1 MALNNFF
8 KKNKENN
15 KFDNNESISD
25 FSNCKY
31 VSEWPK
37 IGQSINDLISMQ
49 HLVLILD
56 AEFIKSKSFSMF
68 LKAWEQESTLLSQE
82 KHFYVFDFEIK
93 KFNNAEKNNL
103 NSASYRLLSGDNY
116 DSCFGK
122 LSKKGIC
129 IVLLTTNG
137 DNGAIAQKAARK
149 NGLNLRW
156 YGLDTFGKLRI
167 LYAKKQQSQNNQNVI
182 VKSTKK
188 PPLFMITNDI
198 ATIRK
203 VLNPVHI
210 APKQGSSVFS
220 SQNSSSLIL
229 KKPVMTDHYSITYS
243 TNNDSYFAKI
253 YTAKSLQ
260 LDIWENKANRMLQ
273 EKVEIPGVCWPVDVL
288 KDSMGKFVGILIPAS
303 KGIQLSHSILNGN
316 TGLSQFFPNWNK
328 RNLCDLTENILETI
342 CKIHN
347 IGVLFGCI
355 NPSSIY
361 ISSDKEVYFVDTDA
375 WQIEGYPAL
384 SKNQTFTPPELL
396 KNNSSP
402 YLYSADQ
409 EYYQIALLTFM
420 LMMPGKFPY
429 AKGKGSNERE
439 SIINMSFPFSI
450 GGGMRRSGDSERP
463 GGIWRIVWDHLS
475 YRMCYNFYNS
485 FHPDGKFSLPNHR
498 LKDTVWLQVVKEYNK
513 SLTNPERKDSV
524 YMFPKTFRHDEK
536 RSFERCIICG
546 QEHPDFYFLHS
557 IRMQK
562 EKIDIWKRGYRICL
576 PCADDKSE
584 VSFTCKCCGRT
595 FFYTNRTK
603 IVHEIGRTDFD
614 WVNQRWCKD
623 CKKRTVKCTQCGRD
637 VPLYQIKEFED
648 HIRHLKKS
656 VCPDCF
662 KDMIEQSRLE
672 KERWKNEVYTTRVCN
687 NRYCGRTFT
696 ITNGEF
702 EFYNKKGLNLPTRC
716 PNCRNKRFK

>member
-15 KFDNNESISD
+15 NESISD
-25 FSNCKY
+25 FSNGKF
-31 VSEWPK
+31 VNQWPQ
-37 IGQSINDLISMQ
+37 IGQSINHLISMK
-49 HLVLILD
+49 HLFLILD
-56 AEFIKSKSFSMF
+56 AEFIKSKSFFVF
-68 LKAWEQESTLLSQE
+68 LKAWEQESTLQSQV
-82 KHFYVFDFEIK
+82 KYFYVFDFDIK
-93 KFNNAEKNNL
+93 KLNIEEKHNL
-103 NSASYRLLSGDNY
+103 YSASYRLLSGDNY

-122 LSKKGIC
+122 ISEQGIC

-137 DNGAIAQKAARK
+137 ENGTIVQRAARK

-156 YGLDTFGKLRI
+156 YGLDTLGNIRS
-167 LYAKKQQSQNNQNVI
+167 LYAKKQSHNSQDTI
-182 VKSTKK
+182 IKSTKIT
-188 PPLFMITNDI
+188 PLFITTNEI
-198 ATIRK
+198 VTIRR
-203 VLNPVHI
+203 VSNPAYVV
-210 APKQGSSVFS
+210 PEKGSSVFYS
-220 SQNSSSLIL
+220 KNSLSLVL
-229 KKPVMTDHYSITYS
+229 EKPIMTDHYSITYS
-243 TNNDSYFAKI
+243 TNNTLYFAKI

-260 LDIWENKANRMLQ
+260 LDIWENKANRMLK
-273 EKVEIPGVCWPVDVL
+273 EKVDIPGVCWPVDVL
-288 KDSMGKFVGILIPAS
+288 KDNVGKFVGVLIPS
-303 KGIQLSHSILNGN
+303 SNGVQLSRSILNGN
-316 TGLSQFFPNWNK
+316 TGLSQFFPRWDK
-328 RNLCDLTENILETI
+328 RNLCELTENILKTI
-342 CKIHN
+342 CKIHD
-347 IGVLFGCI
+347 IGIYFGCI

-361 ISSDKEVYFVDTDA
+361 IASEKEVYFVDTDA

-402 YLYSADQ
+402 YFYSADQ

-429 AKGKGSNERE
+429 AKGKGSNERD

-463 GGIWRIVWDHLS
+463 SGIWRIVWDHLS
-475 YRMCYNFYNS
+475 YKMCYNFYNS
-485 FHPDGKFSLPNHR
+485 FHPDGKYSLPNHR
-498 LKDTVWLQVVKEYNK
+498 LKDTVWLQVVKEYNI
-513 SLTNPERKDSV
+513 SLNDLERKDSISI
-524 YMFPKTFRHDEK
+524 FPKTFRHDEK
-536 RSFERCIICG
+536 RRFERCSICG

-562 EKIDIWKRGYRICL
+562 EKIDIWKRGHKICL

-623 CKKRTVKCTQCGRD
+623 CKKRTIKCKQCGRD
-637 VPLYQIKEFED
+637 VSLFQIKEFED
-648 HIRHLKKS
+648 RTRHIKKS
-656 VCPDCF
+656 VCTDCF
-662 KDMIEQSRLE
+662 KDLIAQSRLE
-672 KERWKNEVYTTRVCN
+672 KEIWKNEVYTTRLCN

-702 EFYNKKGLNLPTRC
+702 EFYKKKGLNLPTRC
-716 PNCRNKRFK
+716 PNCRNKRLQ